1 MRPIRKRED
10 EQKVTCPVCQA
21 ETKETEMIPEA
32 MAGARMCYRCAHYLA
47 PEKGGI
53 DHGAFM
59 IRIETRDDGL
69 RRAFIRP
76 RGFWSDTVEVHET
89 EDCWCEPVRGVDGRF
104 LPVEASQS
112 DVEGSQEEE

>member
-1 MRPIRKRED
+1 MKTTTIGKTRRE
-10 EQKVTCPVCQA
+10 EEPRVTCPVCGA
-21 ETKETEMIPEA
+21 TEKEKDYKPE
-32 MAGARMCYRCAHYLA
+32 ARMCYRCAHYLA

-89 EDCWCEPVRGVDGRF
+89 EDYW
-104 LPVEASQS
+104 ASHKAGKKVIKHEVMIAKAWKMERQ
-112 DVEGSQEEE
+112 G